1 MITSTRTGRADHPRK
16 GDFEAQRFWM
26 DLTVNEKCGV
36 RWYEVG
42 GVGDGDWWR
51 LDCEFSDRVH
61 MGDGAAAKLAV
72 MTRRGV
78 GADHRG

>member
-1 MITSTRTGRADHPRK
+1 
-16 GDFEAQRFWM
+16 M

-72 MTRRGV
+72 TMRKGV
-78 GADHRG
+78 GADGRGLCLSLLIDPPLTAYVSWVFGKM